1 MCAVNP
7 DLGTITSQTE
17 IICSG
22 SLLGFGL
29 GLNVVFPGFIMGKKS
44 PEMLDHNTAVLP
56 SMGKLIYVFLDYST
70 KNIVSCLGA
79 CAVGFKITNG
89 DCLIQKMA

>member
-1 MCAVNP
+1 MLVENCSLEINYPCLGVCAVNP
-7 DLGTITSQTE
+7 ALGTIMSQTE

-44 PEMLDHNTAVLP
+44 PEMLDHNTAVLS
-56 SMGKLIYVFLDYST
+56 SMGKLT
-70 KNIVSCLGA
+70 
-79 CAVGFKITNG
+79 
-89 DCLIQKMA
+89 